1 MGSGSPGK
9 KVLCRPQKIPPKL
22 GLAHHPQGTGG
33 TAETRGCC
41 SPSCI
46 CTSLPR
52 LVTALDKNPKSSLV
66 YEAWCSLGL
75 PPLPQIP
82 GPSCPSRT
90 ADTAAFFFS
99 WSETLS
105 AWALHL

>member
-52 LVTALDKNPKSSLV
+52 LVTALDKNPKSSLA

-75 PPLPQIP
+75 PA
-82 GPSCPSRT
+82 SSRT
-90 ADTAAFFFS
+90 NS
-99 WSETLS
+99 
-105 AWALHL
+105 WALLPFPYRGHGGLLLLLE